1 MRPLSADSGAPP
13 TFGRTA
19 GTGTLVGIMRDYLMY
34 LLARLAVLM
43 GTIVVVWWIAGPG
56 LISTIAAIIISALI
70 SYLALRPLRD
80 SATGSL
86 IAWQERRRA
95 RSGKVKARTVKK
107 GSDEDLEDKELDRR
121 DPDR

>member
-1 MRPLSADSGAPP
+1 MRLPRSGSAVC
-13 TFGRTA
+13 
-19 GTGTLVGIMRDYLMY
+19 TGTLVGIMRDYLMY

-43 GTIVVVWWIAGPG
+43 GTIVVVWWIAGAG

-70 SYLALRPLRD
+70 SYLTLRPLRD

-95 RSGKVKARTVKK
+95 RSGKVKQRTVKK
-107 GSDEDLEDKELDRR
+107 GSDEDLEDQELDS
-121 DPDR
+121 